1 MGGRRR
7 RGRQASPSGA
17 QSGMAVRLVHG
28 AIVDTDDSHLTRH
41 ESRSTDS
48 HLTSLAPPVDTC
60 PGGARPLDPRH
71 SAQNKYD
78 SGNEWVKYSVSCRD
92 TLRYSRVVAQSIVHN
107 GMHDLSHD
115 LRGSRHAASS
125 YSNKSKCQIRAE
137 LQTGNIRENETQ
149 NYGSRV
155 SNLSH
160 SRVS

>member
-92 TLRYSRVVAQSIVHN
+92 TLRYSSSAINRAQWNARFEPRSARIEACR
-107 GMHDLSHD
+107 LK
-115 LRGSRHAASS
+115 LF
-125 YSNKSKCQIRAE
+125 Q
-137 LQTGNIRENETQ
+137 
-149 NYGSRV
+149 
-155 SNLSH
+155 
-160 SRVS
+160 